1 MLITTG
7 KVNNG
12 VIVIEG
18 KDLPEGATVT
28 LIAHEGD
35 ETFEL
40 DASQENEL
48 LAAIAEIE
56 RGEFVAASELLDKIR
71 HS

>member
-12 VIVIEG
+12 VIQIDS
-18 KDLPEGATVT
+18 KDLPEGTTVT
-28 LIAHEGD
+28 LLAHEGD
-35 ETFEL
+35 ETFQL
-40 DASQENEL
+40 DPAQENEL
-48 LAAIAEIE
+48 LAAIAEAD
-56 RGEFVAASELLDKIR
+56 RGQLVSASDLLQKIR